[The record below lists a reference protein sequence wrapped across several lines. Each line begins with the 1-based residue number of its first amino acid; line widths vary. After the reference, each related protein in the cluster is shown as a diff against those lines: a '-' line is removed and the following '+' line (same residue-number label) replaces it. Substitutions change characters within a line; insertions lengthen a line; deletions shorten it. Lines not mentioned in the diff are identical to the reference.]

1 MKALGNYQP
10 LIEDPSYSQ
19 VFFNPKMR
27 LWHTYVNILKSV
39 MDGRLLDFSSY
50 FEIGSRQC

>member
-10 LIEDPSYSQ
+10 LIEDASYSQ